1 MNDLLKEINEKIS
14 QYLMKRDQKF
24 VPGET
29 PILVGSAVYDD
40 KEINAIVG
48 SVLKGW
54 FGLGTKGRE
63 FEKAFSERVGKKHSI
78 YVNSGS
84 SANFLAL
91 HGVKTKLGLEG
102 GEVVTPASAFPTT
115 VNPIIQLG
123 FKPHFIDVDG
133 TLNVK
138 PEWVASAIN
147 ENTKGIVFAHSLGNP
162 AKVDEIKKIADENN
176 LFLIEDCC
184 DALGSKYR
192 GKECGSWGDVATH
205 SFYPAHIITTGEGGM
220 VCTDDSAIKRII
232 VGLRDW
238 GRDCWCSTDEKN
250 VLGACGERF
259 DHKVVDVPYDHKY
272 IYSQI
277 GYNMKPLELQAAMGL
292 EQLNKLSAF
301 IEARKRNFELYKEEF
316 EGMSEHFALPEINEG
331 AEPVF
336 FGLPITIRNPK
347 VDRQALIKFLNESKI
362 ATRLF
367 FGGNLIRQPAYKDV
381 CFAKTGD
388 LENSDNI
395 LKNFFWIGNHPGI
408 TEEMIRFVSRK
419 FRDFLKYKGV
429 IE

>member
-259 DHKVVDVPYDHKY
+259 DHKVVDPALALLVAGVPILYCRILDL
-272 IYSQI
+272 S
-277 GYNMKPLELQAAMGL
+277 MGL
-292 EQLNKLSAF
+292 SHQFDHSCVQLVF
-301 IEARKRNFELYKEEF
+301 IIRRGCTALQVGHITALFSHNQGAFELSRIL
-316 EGMSEHFALPEINEG
+316 GIDSE
-331 AEPVF
+331 V
-336 FGLPITIRNPK
+336 
-347 VDRQALIKFLNESKI
+347 
-362 ATRLF
+362 
-367 FGGNLIRQPAYKDV
+367 GG
-381 CFAKTGD
+381 
-388 LENSDNI
+388 
-395 LKNFFWIGNHPGI
+395 
-408 TEEMIRFVSRK
+408 
-419 FRDFLKYKGV
+419 
-429 IE
+429 